1 MQFYKE
7 YGPEVAAKLREGC
20 TAFEKGDFVA
30 GVNITMSALIEAL
43 APTVALKDTEQQI
56 QELAFMFRNNLEM
69 KVSEIKP
76 MLELLRRMMA
86 DTDIP
91 S

>member
-1 MQFYKE
+1 
-7 YGPEVAAKLREGC
+7 V
-20 TAFEKGDFVA
+20 TFVA
-30 GVNITMSALIEAL
+30 GVNITMSALIESL